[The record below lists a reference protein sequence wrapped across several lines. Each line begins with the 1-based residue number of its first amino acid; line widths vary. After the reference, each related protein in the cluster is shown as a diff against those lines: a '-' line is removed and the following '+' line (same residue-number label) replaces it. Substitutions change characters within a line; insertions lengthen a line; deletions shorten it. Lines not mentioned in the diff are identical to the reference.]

1 MQIRSTEAA
10 PLIFE
15 ANQEHTTIVESDM
28 HFEKAGEYIIR
39 AIVNDP
45 SDKCDEGEMI
55 FSPDFSNLMKRSIFA
70 ATSLVN
76 CDNSRTIPVRIL
88 VTEPM
93 TLFKGTRLGV
103 LEKCSVETHIRNIG
117 MEELSVKP
125 SIDILHVFK
134 EQFDAMPPH
143 HAEIMITI
151 LTEYSDIFSSSKMD
165 VGCAVGVEHHIVTG
179 DSPPVAVN
187 YRRTPIALEGKV
199 DELIDKLVKA
209 NIIRPSQ
216 SPWNAAV
223 VVVKKK
229 NGDIRMCIDYRRLN
243 AITLRPIFPIPDTVQ
258 LFDTLEGAKYFSSLD
273 LSQGYYQV
281 PMAHKDV
288 EKTAF
293 TTRQGQFEFL
303 RMPFGLCSAPS
314 TFQRLMHTILRNE
327 NWKQCLI
334 YLDDILIFGKTLEEH
349 TSRLRTVLQRFREA
363 GLKLS
368 PEKCTFLKQEV
379 EYLGHVVNK
388 EGIQPSTTKIAKI
401 KNWPTP
407 RNPEEL
413 RSFLGLCGYY
423 RRHIRNYANI
433 VAPLEHLCIG
443 SWTKKGKEAKKGPF
457 EWESIHCSAFEC
469 LKSALTT
476 APVLAFPTVHGDYI
490 LDTDA
495 SHDTVG
501 AVLSQMQDGFERVI
515 AYASHKLS
523 KAERSYCVTR
533 KELLAVY
540 KYVKQ
545 FSHYLYGRQF
555 RIRTDHKALTWLLN
569 WSKPTTS
576 QYCSWISELCEYDI
590 KIEHRPGQQHANADA
605 LSRLPECQQCELHH
619 EDPKKKRNVKH
630 LNEQIHSSYC
640 RQMHKTHSTQNTD
653 PDITMIIKIMKSGK
667 LLDKNPD
674 ELHCAS
680 REAKLLWKKR
690 ERLRIR
696 GDELYFLTPD
706 DKYKWVVP
714 ANERK
719 RLVFSTHKGCGH
731 IGITKT
737 ATLVKEKYFW
747 PEMEYDIRILI
758 NTCKPCRER
767 KSAGVRQLPEP
778 QMTFTSFP
786 FEKIALDITGPLRP
800 CKSGERFIL
809 GIVDY
814 FTKFP
819 QLIPL
824 HNTDSK
830 TVAKALFQHWI
841 CIFGAPLVIHT
852 DRGTD
857 FESNLFHELCAINGI
872 SKTKTAPFYP
882 KSDGLIERLFSTV
895 KDMIFATTQDT
906 SMDWKESLPIICMG
920 LRSSIQRTTKV
931 APYEVL
937 FGQRMRTPLCWQYP
951 IPDEH
956 IQKSSRS
963 SKIAERQMV
972 SEYILDLQYRLKQ
985 LHMSIR
991 KTINNKRSIETT
1003 GNKISRPLPIGT
1015 VVMARIL
1022 PITKGIDK
1030 PRFDGPYT
1038 IIHHLGK
1045 WTYRLKHTTTGKII
1059 ERNIHHVKT
1068 VNFAE
1073 SMKIIRPQH
1082 SSGTS
1087 VLVPTIERP
1096 SRARVPPSRYGFSGI

>member
-1 MQIRSTEAA
+1 MATKRK
-10 PLIFE
+10 
-15 ANQEHTTIVESDM
+15 NQHSSQLYADPQSLERL
-28 HFEKAGEYIIR
+28 FEKLLLKDSFPPPKTFCNG
-39 AIVNDP
+39 
-45 SDKCDEGEMI
+45 
-55 FSPDFSNLMKRSIFA
+55 RSIEEHLGNVRRYIH
-70 ATSLVN
+70 ATNITNVEAQIAVLVN
-76 CDNSRTIPVRIL
+76 SLEEDVQVILFSQPQYEQNSDNYEWLSEKL
-88 VTEPM
+88 VT
-93 TLFKGTRLGV
+93 LFRQ
-103 LEKCSVETHIRNIG
+103 
-117 MEELSVKP
+117 KP
-125 SIDILHVFK
+125 SAVSPLANLLQMK
-134 EQFDAMPPH
+134 QTNEQ
-143 HAEIMITI
+143 
-151 LTEYSDIFSSSKMD
+151 S
-165 VGCAVGVEHHIVTG
+165 
-179 DSPPVAVN
+179 
-187 YRRTPIALEGKV
+187 
-199 DELIDKLVKA
+199 
-209 NIIRPSQ
+209 
-216 SPWNAAV
+216 
-223 VVVKKK
+223 
-229 NGDIRMCIDYRRLN
+229 
-243 AITLRPIFPIPDTVQ
+243 LR
-258 LFDTLEGAKYFSSLD
+258 K
-273 LSQGYYQV
+273 
-281 PMAHKDV
+281 
-288 EKTAF
+288 
-293 TTRQGQFEFL
+293 
-303 RMPFGLCSAPS
+303 
-314 TFQRLMHTILRNE
+314 
-327 NWKQCLI
+327 
-334 YLDDILIFGKTLEEH
+334 
-349 TSRLRTVLQRFREA
+349 
-363 GLKLS
+363 
-368 PEKCTFLKQEV
+368 
-379 EYLGHVVNK
+379 
-388 EGIQPSTTKIAKI
+388 
-401 KNWPTP
+401 
-407 RNPEEL
+407 
-413 RSFLGLCGYY
+413 
-423 RRHIRNYANI
+423 
-433 VAPLEHLCIG
+433 
-443 SWTKKGKEAKKGPF
+443 
-457 EWESIHCSAFEC
+457 
-469 LKSALTT
+469 
-476 APVLAFPTVHGDYI
+476 
-490 LDTDA
+490 
-495 SHDTVG
+495 
-501 AVLSQMQDGFERVI
+501 
-515 AYASHKLS
+515 YASDL
-523 KAERSYCVTR
+523 R
-533 KELLAVY
+533 
-540 KYVKQ
+540 
-545 FSHYLYGRQF
+545 
-555 RIRTDHKALTWLLN
+555 
-569 WSKPTTS
+569 
-576 QYCSWISELCEYDI
+576 
-590 KIEHRPGQQHANADA
+590 
-605 LSRLPECQQCELHH
+605 
-619 EDPKKKRNVKH
+619 
-630 LNEQIHSSYC
+630 
-640 RQMHKTHSTQNTD
+640 HKTHSTQNTD

-737 ATLVKEKYFW
+737 TTLVKEKYFW

-1045 WTYRLKHTTTGKII
+1045 WTYRLKHTTSGKII